1 LAADDKRS
9 PDGWQQTTDCHGF
22 VATFGPY
29 ANSVVCLSVG
39 CAGVRACSELT
50 GLRCLAALSAVS
62 FAIGACSSDLSSTV
76 LRTPDWASFAGAA
89 QTPGAADAAPGAP
102 ATAALVPGG
111 VALQMTECDV
121 VRRAG
126 TPEKVDLGADER
138 GDRAVVLTY
147 TRGPLPGVYRFSAG
161 RLFAIERAPEAPPTG
176 KPQKPATTAKKPPA
190 S

>member
-1 LAADDKRS
+1 MQRIDWIA
-9 PDGWQQTTDCHGF
+9 
-22 VATFGPY
+22 
-29 ANSVVCLSVG
+29 
-39 CAGVRACSELT
+39 VR
-50 GLRCLAALSAVS
+50 LAALSAVS
-62 FAIGACSSDLSSTV
+62 FTIGACSSDLSSTV
-76 LRTPDWASFAGAA
+76 LRTPDWASFSGAKNEFALRRVTSEDLVGAEGQCPFAGAA

-161 RLFAIERAPEAPPTG
+161 RLFAIERASDAPPSG
-176 KPQKPATTAKKPPA
+176 KPQKPATTAKKPPG

>member
-1 LAADDKRS
+1 MQRIDLIVMR
-9 PDGWQQTTDCHGF
+9 
-22 VATFGPY
+22 
-29 ANSVVCLSVG
+29 VV
-39 CAGVRACSELT
+39 
-50 GLRCLAALSAVS
+50 ALSAFS
-62 FAIGACSSDLSSTV
+62 FAVGACSSDLSPSQINV
-76 LRTPDWASFAGAA
+76 LPKPENLLRKPDWASFSGAKNEFVLRPVTAEDLVSAEGQCAFAGPEQA
-89 QTPGAADAAPGAP
+89 PGAADP
-102 ATAALVPGG
+102 AALVPGG